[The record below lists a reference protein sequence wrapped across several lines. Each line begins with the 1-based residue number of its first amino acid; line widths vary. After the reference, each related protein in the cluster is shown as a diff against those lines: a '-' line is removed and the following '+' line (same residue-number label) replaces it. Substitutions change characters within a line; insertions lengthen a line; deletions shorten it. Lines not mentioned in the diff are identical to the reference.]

1 MGVIDPARRAQQFGE
16 NGAGLLF
23 ALCDD
28 LGTNL
33 PSLPAPHRFMGAL
46 TVATRLNRS
55 PLFSQYLARGDKRT
69 FGSRRMKRESVCARM
84 RAASTLTR
92 PIPRRSSMP
101 ATCDSLA
108 TLERPKRCS
117 IAKSFAESISTRFS
131 DAPLTLAI
139 RNDSRWSGVICERQ
153 LANCAS
159 PPECLRFSFP
169 EFHPRAGF

>member
-46 TVATRLNRS
+46 TIATGLNRS

-69 FGSRRMKRESVCARM
+69 VW
-84 RAASTLTR
+84 
-92 PIPRRSSMP
+92 
-101 ATCDSLA
+101 
-108 TLERPKRCS
+108 
-117 IAKSFAESISTRFS
+117 ISTNETRIS
-131 DAPLTLAI
+131 
-139 RNDSRWSGVICERQ
+139 
-153 LANCAS
+153 
-159 PPECLRFSFP
+159 LRKNARC
-169 EFHPRAGF
+169 FHAHPTDPAAQ